1 MLAQECSSAFDMFI
15 VLLHSNMT
23 GAAVRA
29 TMAAMMDE
37 ERQSILAAMQ
47 DAERMQCSCLV
58 CQLQAQLLHRALNIA
73 KRRDDCLMG
82 NAAEVLQ
89 VKSDS
94 NHKKTGKGQ
103 WLTCEPHYCY

>member
-37 ERQSILAAMQ
+37 ERQSILAAMM
-47 DAERMQCSCLV
+47 DAERKRQQKSISNCRHSCCIVLETLRNGEMMDAKKKQKQPFETLDFFSDDFFSHGRGV
-58 CQLQAQLLHRALNIA
+58 CMLQ
-73 KRRDDCLMG
+73 
-82 NAAEVLQ
+82 
-89 VKSDS
+89 
-94 NHKKTGKGQ
+94 
-103 WLTCEPHYCY
+103 